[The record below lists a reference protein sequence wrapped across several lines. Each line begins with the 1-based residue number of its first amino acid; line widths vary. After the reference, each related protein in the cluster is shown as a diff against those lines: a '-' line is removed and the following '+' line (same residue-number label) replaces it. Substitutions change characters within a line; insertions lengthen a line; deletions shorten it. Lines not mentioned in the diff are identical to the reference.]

1 MNKSICIFIVL
12 FLFTLLLNIDAKA
25 DTDPKTIFSE
35 DKILNLADKY
45 IQQTNFPG
53 NPVYVDEDN
62 DGDFDILYF
71 NKEGRVEY
79 YKNIGT
85 LNEPD
90 FKLENRNYSE
100 YEIHSIVDIIIPVPL
115 FFADRDGD
123 GDMDLFAISKDN
135 PEESNNFQ
143 SYKATSI
150 ENTLDLDHYTLITII
165 LVLIAVILLIAIL
178 R

>member
-1 MNKSICIFIVL
+1 MNKSIYIFIVL
-12 FLFTLLLNIDAKA
+12 FLYALLWNIDAKA
-25 DTDPKTIFSE
+25 NTNPKTIFSE
-35 DKILNLADKY
+35 DEILNLADKY
-45 IQQTNFPG
+45 IPQTNFPG

-71 NKEGRVEY
+71 NKEGKIEY

-90 FKLENRNYSE
+90 FKLENLNYSE

-115 FFADRDGD
+115 FFADKDGD
-123 GDMDLFAISKDN
+123 GDLDLFAITKN
-135 PEESNNFQ
+135 NQEEINNIR
-143 SYKATSI
+143 SYKATTI
-150 ENTLDLDHYTLITII
+150 ENAFDLDHYTLITII
-165 LVLIAVILLIAIL
+165 LVLIVVILLIAIL

>member
-1 MNKSICIFIVL
+1 MNKSICVFIVL
-12 FLFTLLLNIDAKA
+12 FLFAYLMNIDAKA

-35 DKILNLADKY
+35 DEILNLTDKY
-45 IQQTNFPG
+45 FQHTNFPG
-53 NPVYVDEDN
+53 NPVYVDEDK

-71 NKEGRVEY
+71 NDEGKVEY

-90 FKLENRNYSE
+90 FKLENKNYSE

-115 FFADRDGD
+115 FFADKDGD
-123 GDMDLFAISKDN
+123 GDLDLFAISKDN
-135 PEESNNFQ
+135 PEVSNNFQ
-143 SYKATSI
+143 SYKATTI
-150 ENTLDLDHYTLITII
+150 DNAFDLDHYTLITIS

-178 R
+178 K